1 MTNRPSSRNYPLGH
15 FIFAGTNQLA
25 DEGHSKE
32 ETQMSRLRNY
42 FRAHPLARILTPLI
56 GGVLIAQAITDIGA
70 FLGLLENI
78 FLIAL
83 VLTTAVGV
91 HEFCHLLTARALRID
106 VDEYGL
112 AFGPTIASKHAFGID
127 WKLNS
132 IPVGG
137 YVKLHGETEAADD
150 DKVSFADAAIWK
162 KVIVF
167 VAGPISNLILALLL
181 LLAMGLILLATS
193 DLPNIVAQR
202 QSSGLLWWLRS
213 DWQVATNVAIAIYTA
228 TVNAIGAFLPHAT
241 TSPMDIPFAGLP
253 SMATVSSKMLAQ
265 GPAMFLLFAAA
276 INLSLGFMNL
286 LPIPPLDGGQA
297 FVAMIKSFV
306 KRFLPGRIKLT
317 ERLVQT
323 VTIAGLGFL
332 VLLMVYINGI
342 DLLRNLLGYIPSVA
356 H

>member
-1 MTNRPSSRNYPLGH
+1 
-15 FIFAGTNQLA
+15 
-25 DEGHSKE
+25 
-32 ETQMSRLRNY
+32 
-42 FRAHPLARILTPLI
+42 LI
-56 GGVLIAQAITDIGA
+56 GGVLIAQAITDMGA
-70 FLGLLENI
+70 FLSLLENL

-83 VLTTAVGV
+83 VLTTAVGI

-112 AFGPTIASKHAFGID
+112 AFGPTIASRHAFGID
-127 WKLNS
+127 WKLNA

-137 YVKLHGETEAADD
+137 YVKLHGETEDADD
-150 DKVSFADAAIWK
+150 DKASFVSAAIWK

-181 LLAMGLILLATS
+181 LLAMGLILLTTT

-202 QSSGLLWWLRS
+202 QNASLIWWLQA
-213 DWQVATNVAIAIYTA
+213 DWQVATNVVAAIYTA
-228 TVNAIGAFLPHAT
+228 TVNAIGAFAPHAT
-241 TSPMDIPFAGLP
+241 THPMDIPFAGLP

-297 FVAMIKSFV
+297 FAALVKSFV
-306 KRFLPGRIKLT
+306 GRFFPGRIELT

-323 VTIAGLGFL
+323 VTVVGLGFL

-342 DLLRNLLGYIPSVA
+342 DLLRNLIGYMPSVA
-356 H
+356 Q